1 VTAVIRSSRV
11 HEEPR
16 VLVRAPR
23 QESSR
28 DLREHQL
35 ENEAGIGTVTGTE
48 IGAFGVRDE
57 SLTTSIEGV
66 EAVAAQDDPRI
77 VDAISYDEYQSRFQ
91 QEIDALRAQT
101 REEAYREGHAE
112 GLIAGRGVGESEFS
126 GKIEEI
132 NAVLLSAHEMVERR
146 FDGLVD
152 TAVEIVFESVLKILG
167 TQFADKAGTEA
178 VVREVVRQ
186 SKERSKLVVRV
197 SPSDFEMLSEG
208 RVELAGGLNIGQVDF
223 VADDLIELGGCVLET
238 PSGSLDGRLEIQLQR
253 FRETL
258 LNARLKWHEHG
269 D

>member
-1 VTAVIRSSRV
+1 MTVVIRSSRV
-11 HEEPR
+11 HEELR

-23 QESSR
+23 PELSR
-28 DLREHQL
+28 DSRAHQA
-35 ENEAGIGTVTGTE
+35 ENEVGVTGAGIDSS
-48 IGAFGVRDE
+48 GAHHESMATSFEGVGAVVAQDE
-57 SLTTSIEGV
+57 SHV
-66 EAVAAQDDPRI
+66 
-77 VDAISYDEYQSRFQ
+77 VDAISYDEHQSRFR
-91 QEIDALRAQT
+91 EELDALRAQT
-101 REEAYREGHAE
+101 REVAYREGHAE
-112 GLIAGRGVGESEFS
+112 GLAAGREAGDTEFF
-126 GKIEEI
+126 GKIDEI
-132 NAVLLSAHEMVERR
+132 NAVLISARDAVERR